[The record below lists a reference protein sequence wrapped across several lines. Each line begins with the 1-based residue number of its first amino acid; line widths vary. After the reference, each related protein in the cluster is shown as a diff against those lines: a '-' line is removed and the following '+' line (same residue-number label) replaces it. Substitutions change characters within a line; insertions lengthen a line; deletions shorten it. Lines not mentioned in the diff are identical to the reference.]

1 MTWIVDPIDGT
12 TNFVHGL
19 PIECVSIGLCANG
32 EAVGCVVY
40 SPMSD
45 ELFLAAKGCGAWAD
59 GVETRCSEEEDMSR
73 SLVILE
79 HGTVKTPKEVDRMF
93 TSARNIFLHCRAV
106 RQFGSGVMDFIF
118 IGLVLG
124 GHYNFHLSRFQVLP
138 FLICV

>member
-12 TNFVHGL
+12 TNFIHGL
-19 PIECVSIGLCANG
+19 PIECVSIGLCING

-45 ELFLAAKGCGAWAD
+45 ELFLAAKGCGAWVN
-59 GVETRCSEEEDMSR
+59 GVETRCSEEEDMSC
-73 SLVILE
+73 SLVIIE

-93 TSARNIFLHCRAV
+93 ASARNIFLHCRAV

-118 IGLVLG
+118 VGLVLG
-124 GHYNFHLSRFQVLP
+124 SHYIFTCAIFKFYLF
-138 FLICV
+138 